1 MSPAKSAAAS
11 PSTSIRRPLDP
22 LQARGQFFYLCEEG
36 DAPWSIGWEPARR
49 AGDYQVEE
57 VGFNRFRI
65 VNAMSGLRATMEVGP
80 DPEGAVL
87 SWRIRIENRTANRA
101 RLRLVSF
108 CEIAGHETGA
118 YARDLDFAG
127 MHVETIFVGALN
139 AILARNRLLRSAR
152 ADRGETAF
160 FAVKPGQGCR
170 LVGYEDSRT
179 RFLGEGSLA
188 RPTGCEPWRA
198 RKLDDEGKLWTFDPA
213 ASFTLAVDL
222 EAHGVAEAEFIVGRA
237 DNALWAAEL
246 VARRLALPPIAE
258 SDLEVCDFT
267 RPAPSSR
274 RRRCPTAGRSP
285 SRRTA
290 RR

>member
-1 MSPAKSAAAS
+1 
-11 PSTSIRRPLDP
+11 
-22 LQARGQFFYLCEEG
+22 
-36 DAPWSIGWEPARR
+36 
-49 AGDYQVEE
+49 
-57 VGFNRFRI
+57 
-65 VNAMSGLRATMEVGP
+65 MEVGP
-80 DPEGAVL
+80 DPQGAVL
-87 SWRIRIENRTANRA
+87 SWRIRIENRTVNRRA
-101 RLRLVSF
+101 LRLVSF

-127 MHVETIFVGALN
+127 MHVETAFVGALN

-152 ADRGETAF
+152 ADRGETSF

-170 LVGYEDSRT
+170 LIGYEDSRP

-237 DNALWAAEL
+237 DNSLWAAEL
-246 VARRLALPPIAE
+246 VARRLGLPPIAK
-258 SDLEVCDFT
+258 SDLDLRLYET
-267 RPAPSSR
+267 RAVEPSPALPDRWPFAFSPDGKALSLTHRTPRPWSLVMANRAGRFGR
-274 RRRCPTAGRSP
+274 RRQ
-285 SRRTA
+285 
-290 RR
+290 